1 MHGKDFSKLKYQ
13 FLIEKCGNT
22 GIKHLNDLKAFME
35 CSNSIDDVY
44 EDIDDYKLARER
56 KILIVF
62 GE

>member
-1 MHGKDFSKLKYQ
+1 
-13 FLIEKCGNT
+13 
-22 GIKHLNDLKAFME
+22 ME